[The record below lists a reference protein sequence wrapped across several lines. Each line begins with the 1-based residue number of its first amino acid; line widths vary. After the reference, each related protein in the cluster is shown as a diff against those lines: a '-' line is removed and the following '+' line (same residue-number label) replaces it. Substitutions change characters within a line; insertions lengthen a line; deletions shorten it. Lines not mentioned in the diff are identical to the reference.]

1 MCLNGLNIVVIGGS
15 GGIGAAIV
23 RRAIDLGARVFFTYY
38 SNRKSAEDLAQQF
51 RDNSKLV
58 GYEHL
63 DSTDFANVEAVLR
76 TARTRLGRID
86 GLINTVGALNQL
98 KFLVEQSV
106 EEIDRILRVELL
118 GVVYPIKA
126 VLPWMVEQGYG
137 RIVTVGSDS
146 GKVGSKAEA
155 ASAAAR
161 GGVIAFSKA
170 VAREVAEYDI
180 CVNVVCPGPTDTELL
195 QRMLAEDGLT
205 QKLMQA
211 MIRAIPKR
219 RPARPEEVA
228 AVALFLASREASY
241 ITGQAI
247 SVSGGLTMC

>member
-1 MCLNGLNIVVIGGS
+1 MYLDGLNIVVIGGS
-15 GGIGAAIV
+15 SGIGAAIV
-23 RRAIDLGARVFFTYY
+23 RGAIDLGARVFFTYHY
-38 SNRKSAEDLAQQF
+38 NRRSAEDLAQELGTT
-51 RDNSKLV
+51 SKLI
-58 GYEHL
+58 GYERL
-63 DSTDFANVEAVLR
+63 DCTDFANVETVLR
-76 TARTRLGRID
+76 TARTMLGRID
-86 GLINTVGALNQL
+86 SLINTIGALNQL

-118 GVVYPIKA
+118 GVVYPIKV

-155 ASAAAR
+155 VSAAAR

-195 QRMLAEDGLT
+195 RRMLAEGGLT

-228 AVALFLASREASY
+228 AAALFLASREASY